1 MGRPTSMNLLEVK
14 NLSKRFGGLQAIND
28 FSFNAEEGK
37 ILGLIG
43 PNGAGKTTLFN
54 LITGVYRPES
64 GNVMFD
70 GQDILGMK
78 PHQICRFGLCR
89 TFQVAQPFSNMTVLK
104 NVMTG
109 AYCRTSDPAEA
120 EEKAM
125 ACLQRVGLAAQ
136 AGVTARELTTIDQR
150 RLEFARALATDPKL
164 ILLDESMAGLNHA
177 ECEITIALIKKINEQ
192 GVTIVV
198 VEHNMKAILSLSHY
212 MAVIAQGSKITEGLP
227 QEVVNDSRVVEAYLG
242 KGFTKC

>member
-1 MGRPTSMNLLEVK
+1 MNLLEVK
-14 NLSKRFGGLQAIND
+14 NLSKRFGGLLAIDD
-28 FSFNAEEGK
+28 FSFNSEQGR

-54 LITGVYRPES
+54 LITGVYRPDS
-64 GNVMFD
+64 GHVIFD
-70 GQDILGMK
+70 GHDIVGLK
-78 PHQICRFGLCR
+78 PHQVCSLGLCR
-89 TFQVAQPFSNMTVLK
+89 TYQVAQPFSNMTVLK

-120 EEKAM
+120 EGKAM
-125 ACLQRVGLAAQ
+125 ACLNQVGLAAQ
-136 AGVTARELTTIDQR
+136 AGVTAKELTTIDQR

-164 ILLDESMAGLNHA
+164 VLLDESMAGLNQT
-177 ECEITIALIKKINEQ
+177 ECEITISLIKKINAQ

-198 VEHNMKAILSLSHY
+198 VEHNMRAILSLSHY
-212 MAVIAQGSKITEGLP
+212 MAVIAQGAKITEGLP

-242 KGFTKC
+242 KGFVNVTCK

>member
-1 MGRPTSMNLLEVK
+1 MNLLEVK
-14 NLSKRFGGLQAIND
+14 NLSKRFGGLQAISE
-28 FSFNAEEGK
+28 FSFHAEHGK

-54 LITGVYRPES
+54 LITGVYRADS
-64 GNVMFD
+64 GDVVFD
-70 GQDILGMK
+70 GRPISGFK
-78 PHQICRFGLCR
+78 PHQICRLGLCR

-109 AYCRTSDPAEA
+109 AYCRTADPAA
-120 EEKAM
+120 AHEKAM
-125 ACLQRVGLAAQ
+125 GCLQRVGLAGQ
-136 AGVTARELTTIDQR
+136 AHVTARELTTIDQR
-150 RLEFARALATDPKL
+150 RLEFARALATEPKL
-164 ILLDESMAGLNHA
+164 ILLDESMAGLNQA
-177 ECEITIALIKKINEQ
+177 ECEITIGLIKTINEQ

-227 QEVVNDSRVVEAYLG
+227 HEVVNDSRVVEAYLG
-242 KGFTKC
+242 KGFSQCLT

>member
-1 MGRPTSMNLLEVK
+1 MNLLEVK

-54 LITGVYRPES
+54 LVTGVYPPDS
-64 GNVMFD
+64 GNVMFE

-109 AYCRTSDPAEA
+109 AYCRTSDSAAA
-120 EEKAM
+120 EEKAT
-125 ACLQRVGLAAQ
+125 ACLQRVGLATQ

-164 ILLDESMAGLNHA
+164 ILLDESMAGLNQA

>member
-1 MGRPTSMNLLEVK
+1 MFEGR
-14 NLSKRFGGLQAIND
+14 
-28 FSFNAEEGK
+28 
-37 ILGLIG
+37 
-43 PNGAGKTTLFN
+43 
-54 LITGVYRPES
+54 
-64 GNVMFD
+64 
-70 GQDILGMK
+70 DIRELK
-78 PHQICRFGLCR
+78 PHQICRLGLCR

-120 EEKAM
+120 EESAM
-125 ACLQRVGLAAQ
+125 ACLQRVGLSGQ

-150 RLEFARALATDPKL
+150 RLEFARALATAPKL
-164 ILLDESMAGLNHA
+164 ILLDESMAGLNQA
-177 ECEITIALIKKINEQ
+177 ECETTIGLIKKINEQ

-227 QEVVNDSRVVEAYLG
+227 HEVVNDSRVVEAYLG
-242 KGFTKC
+242 KGFSQCLT